1 MMVPVWVLP
10 PKALESRVQIESLGH
25 VVIKVRDVD
34 RSEAF
39 YNGVLG
45 LPIVAR
51 STRSPMTF
59 FSLGDHHDFA
69 ISGLGDD
76 AESPSRNTVGLAHVA
91 FKIGNSL
98 DQLKDAKRHLEEA
111 GIPCMPIDHEVTQ
124 SLYLADPDGNQ
135 VELYVDVSDV
145 WKQEPRRVAQASKLE
160 I

>member
-1 MMVPVWVLP
+1 M
-10 PKALESRVQIESLGH
+10 QIESLGH
-25 VVIKVRDVD
+25 VVIKVRDVA

-51 STRSPMTF
+51 NERSTMTF

-69 ISGLGDD
+69 VVGLGND
-76 AESPSRNTVGLAHVA
+76 AESPGAKSVGLAHVA

-98 DQLKDAKRHLEEA
+98 DELKDAKRHLDDA
-111 GIPCMPIDHEVTQ
+111 GIPCAPVDHGVTQ
-124 SLYLADPDGNQ
+124 SLYFSDPDSNQ

-145 WKQEPRRVAQASKLE
+145 WKQDPQRVSHASKLE

>member
-1 MMVPVWVLP
+1 M
-10 PKALESRVQIESLGH
+10 RIESLGH
-25 VVIKVRDVD
+25 VVIKVRDVA

-51 STRSPMTF
+51 SDRAPMTF

-69 ISGLGDD
+69 IVGLGDD
-76 AESPSRNTVGLAHVA
+76 AEPARGKTPGLAHVA

-98 DQLKDAKRHLEEA
+98 EELKEAKQLLDGA
-111 GIPCMPIDHEVTQ
+111 GIQCAPVDHEVTQ
-124 SLYLADPDGNQ
+124 SLYFADPDGNQ

-145 WKQEPRRVAQASKLE
+145 WKREPQRVAQSSKLE

>member
-1 MMVPVWVLP
+1 M
-10 PKALESRVQIESLGH
+10 QIESLGH
-25 VVIKVRDVD
+25 VVIKVRDVA

-51 STRSPMTF
+51 NERSTMTF

-69 ISGLGDD
+69 IVGLGND
-76 AESPSRNTVGLAHVA
+76 AESPGAKSVGLAHVA

-98 DQLKDAKRHLEEA
+98 EELKEAKRHLDDA
-111 GIPCMPIDHEVTQ
+111 GIPCAPVDHEVTQ
-124 SLYLADPDGNQ
+124 SLYFADPDGNQ

-145 WKQEPRRVAQASKLE
+145 WKQDPQRVSHVSKLE

>member
-1 MMVPVWVLP
+1 M
-10 PKALESRVQIESLGH
+10 RIESLGH
-25 VVIKVRDVD
+25 VVIKVRDVE

-51 STRSPMTF
+51 SDRGPMTF

-69 ISGLGDD
+69 IAGIGDD
-76 AESPSRNTVGLAHVA
+76 AEPANGKTPGLAHVA

-98 DQLKDAKRHLEEA
+98 EQLKDAKRLLDEA
-111 GIPCMPIDHEVTQ
+111 GIQCAPVDHEVTQ
-124 SLYLADPDGNQ
+124 SLYFADPDGNQ

-145 WKQEPRRVAQASKLE
+145 WKQDPQRVAQASKLE

>member
-1 MMVPVWVLP
+1 M
-10 PKALESRVQIESLGH
+10 QIESLGH
-25 VVIKVRDVD
+25 VVIKVRDVK

-69 ISGLGDD
+69 IAGLGDD
-76 AESPSRNTVGLAHVA
+76 AESPTGKTVGLAHVA

-98 DQLKDAKRHLEEA
+98 DELKDAKRHLDEA
-111 GIPCMPIDHEVTQ
+111 GIPCAPIDHEVTQ
-124 SLYLADPDGNQ
+124 SLYFADPDGNQ
-135 VELYVDVSDV
+135 VELYVDVSEV
-145 WKQEPRRVAQASKLE
+145 WKQEPQRVAQASKLE